1 LGRRP
6 FGIGGWHVHFV
17 ASEFSDRT
25 KKKALYNSNQV
36 LGEDHRSQQIVGEVG
51 GKTQGK
57 PNSWQ
62 TSVGGNKFFFQEL
75 HNST

>member
-1 LGRRP
+1 VTVP
-6 FGIGGWHVHFV
+6 
-17 ASEFSDRT
+17 